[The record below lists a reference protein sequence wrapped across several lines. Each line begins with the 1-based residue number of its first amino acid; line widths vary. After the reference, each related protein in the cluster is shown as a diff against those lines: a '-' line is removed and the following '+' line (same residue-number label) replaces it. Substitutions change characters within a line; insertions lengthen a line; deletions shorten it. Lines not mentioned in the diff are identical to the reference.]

1 MRKIVKKEVIQELYD
16 DALLKAQK
24 TYNEKSYKHSISFYK
39 FAGWLA
45 WNFPFLQKFSD
56 NSLEEHISKI
66 GNLFTPI
73 EFIPIKEKIVFYNS
87 QIIDSGALTE
97 QYLDFFIT
105 NNLRVLFIIPDII
118 NTVKGEAILKKVN
131 SAPHITLYIAS
142 QKSDLE
148 KVEEIR
154 NILMDF
160 KAEKCF
166 LHFVPNDIVGCLSFQ
181 NISSIKT
188 YYIVHNDHTFW
199 LGKNYFDYYIE
210 FRNFG
215 ITLAVERRRIPKDKI
230 LHIPFYPINNK
241 KQFQGF
247 PFKREGKIIG
257 VCAANLYKF
266 YLDPEL
272 KYFQIIKELLFENQD
287 FIFCLC
293 GYGNEKPIKEF
304 IIKNQLEE
312 RFYFLGGRSDF
323 YNLVGQCDILF
334 ESYPMKG
341 ALTPLFATEQKVAV
355 VGISSYDNA
364 SGSLEE
370 LLNITGYKQPEK
382 FEEFQT
388 EAKRL
393 IRDKN
398 YRIWLGNHLSK
409 NHYNKN
415 DFEVSLQKI
424 LDNDLDDLKPIT
436 ILPLKLNDDAY
447 LQEYLNL
454 EESSIG
460 NILKYKLYIL
470 KLALSFFSI
479 IKILIPALKASKK
492 DIYRILRR
500 FISKITLG

>member
-1 MRKIVKKEVIQELYD
+1 MKKVVKKEIIQELYD
-16 DALLKAQK
+16 DALFKAQK
-24 TYNEKSYKHSISFYK
+24 KHNEKSYDHSISFYK

-45 WNFPFLQKFSD
+45 WNYPILQKFSD
-56 NSLEEHISKI
+56 DALEEHISKI

-73 EFIPIKEKIVFYNS
+73 EFIPIKEKIVFYSS

-105 NNLRVLFIIPDII
+105 NKIQVLFIIPGII
-118 NTVKGEAILKKVN
+118 NTVKGEAILNKIH
-131 SAPHITLYIAS
+131 SAPLITLYIAS

-154 NILMDF
+154 NKLRVF

-166 LHFVPNDIVGCLSFQ
+166 LHFVPNDIVGCLAFQ
-181 NISSIKT
+181 NISDIKT

-199 LGKNYFDYYIE
+199 LGKNYFDYFIE

-215 ITLAVERRRIPKDKI
+215 ISLAVERRGIPKDKI

-247 PFKREGKIIG
+247 PFEREGKIIG
-257 VCAANLYKF
+257 ICAANLYKF

-272 KYFQIIKELLFENQD
+272 KYFQIIKELLFENPD

-304 IIKNQLEE
+304 IQKNKLEE
-312 RFYFLGGRSDF
+312 RFYYLGGRSDF
-323 YNLVGQCDILF
+323 YNLVGECDILF

-341 ALTPLFATEQKVAV
+341 GLTPLFATEQKVPI
-355 VGISSYDNA
+355 VGISTYDNA

-370 LLNITGYKQPEK
+370 LLNITGYNQPCN
-382 FEEFQT
+382 FEEFKM
-388 EAKRL
+388 EAIRL
-393 IRDKN
+393 IKDKN
-398 YRIWLGNHLSK
+398 YRTWLGNHLSQ
-409 NHYNKN
+409 NHYNKE

-424 LDNDLDDLKPIT
+424 LNNNVDDLIPTT

-470 KLALSFFSI
+470 KTALPLFSM
-479 IKILIPALKASKK
+479 IKIFIPALKASKK

-500 FISKITLG
+500 FLSKIR

>member
-1 MRKIVKKEVIQELYD
+1 MRKVVKKEVIQELYD
-16 DALLKAQK
+16 DALFKAQK
-24 TYNEKSYKHSISFYK
+24 RYKEKSYSHSISFCK

-45 WNFPFLQKFSD
+45 WNLPFMERFSD
-56 NSLEEHISKI
+56 DSLEELISKI

-73 EFIPIKEKIVFYNS
+73 EFVPIKEKIVFYNS

-105 NNLRVLFIIPDII
+105 NDIQVLFIIPDII
-118 NTVKGEAILKKVN
+118 YTLKGEAILNKIHN
-131 SAPHITLYIAS
+131 APLITLYIAS
-142 QKSDLE
+142 KKPDLE
-148 KVEEIR
+148 KVKEIR
-154 NILMDF
+154 NVLLEF

-181 NISSIKT
+181 NICKVKT

-199 LGKNYFDYYIE
+199 LGKNYFDYFIE

-215 ITLAVERRRIPKDKI
+215 ISLAIKRRGIPNEKI
-230 LHIPFYPINNK
+230 LHIPYYPINSK

-247 PFKREGKIIG
+247 PFEREGKLIG
-257 VCAANLYKF
+257 ICAANLYKF

-272 KYFQIIKELLFENQD
+272 KYFHIIKELLFENPN
-287 FIFCLC
+287 FHFCLC

-304 IIKNQLEE
+304 IQKNNLEE

-323 YNLVGQCDILF
+323 YNLVGECDILF

-341 ALTPLFATEQKVAV
+341 GLTPLFATEQKIPI
-355 VGISSYDNA
+355 VGISTYDNS

-370 LLNITGYKQPEK
+370 LLNITGYNQPCN
-382 FEEFQT
+382 FEEFKI
-388 EAKRL
+388 EANRL
-393 IRDKN
+393 IKDKN
-398 YRIWLGNHLSK
+398 YRIWLGNHLSQ
-409 NHYNKN
+409 NHYNKK

-424 LDNDLDDLKPIT
+424 LDNNVNDLIPTT

-470 KLALSFFSI
+470 KTALPLFSI
-479 IKILIPALKASKK
+479 IKIIIPALKASKK
-492 DIYRILRR
+492 DIYRILWRY
-500 FISKITLG
+500 ISKKR